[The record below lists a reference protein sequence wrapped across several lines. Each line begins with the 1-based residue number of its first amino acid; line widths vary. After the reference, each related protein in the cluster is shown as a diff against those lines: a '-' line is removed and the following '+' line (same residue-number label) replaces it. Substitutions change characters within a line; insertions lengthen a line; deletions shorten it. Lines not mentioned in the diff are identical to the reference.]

1 MIQQSYTN
9 KEWEEK
15 EKEYIDIINSIIL
28 PINPTPIEVIQ
39 NVSRLD
45 EIYTEASFDYSNF
58 KRKLELASMDL
69 KNAEIEYF
77 SIIKQQQQNNG
88 YKITENDVKGLVKT
102 YISNNVINGY
112 SSDLYTLVK
121 YYTFRETF
129 MEQVLKLIC
138 EKKQSLNIIAG
149 MIEVMKE
156 KIEKNI

>member
-138 EKKQSLNIIAG
+138 EKKQSLNITAG

>member
-15 EKEYIDIINSIIL
+15 EKEYIDVINSIIL
-28 PINPTPIEVIQ
+28 SSDPAPIEIIQ

-45 EIYTEASFDYSNF
+45 KIYTEASFDYSNF
-58 KRKLELASMDL
+58 KRKLELAVMDL

-88 YKITENDVKGLVKT
+88 CKITENDVKGLVKT

-138 EKKQSLNIIAG
+138 EKKQSLNITAG

>member
-15 EKEYIDIINSIIL
+15 EKEYIDVINSIIL
-28 PINPTPIEVIQ
+28 SLNPTPIEIIQ

-45 EIYTEASFDYSNF
+45 KAYTEASFDYSNF

-69 KNAEIEYF
+69 KNAEVEYF

-88 YKITENDVKGLVKT
+88 CKTTENDVKGLVKT

-121 YYTFRETF
+121 YYTFRAAF

-138 EKKQSLNIIAG
+138 EKKQSLSIAAKMIGII
-149 MIEVMKE
+149 K
-156 KIEKNI
+156 

>member
-121 YYTFRETF
+121 YYTFRATF
-129 MEQVLKLIC
+129 MEEVLKLIS
-138 EKKQSLNIIAG
+138 EKKQSLSLAAG
-149 MIEVMKE
+149 MICACKE
-156 KIEKNI
+156 N